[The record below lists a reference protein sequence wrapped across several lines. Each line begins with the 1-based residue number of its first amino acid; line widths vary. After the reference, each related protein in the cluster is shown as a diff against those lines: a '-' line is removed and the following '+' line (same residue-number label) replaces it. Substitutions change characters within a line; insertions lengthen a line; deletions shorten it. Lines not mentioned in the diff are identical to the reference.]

1 LSFLNIAE
9 NPCWEL
15 ANELHHKLLS
25 LPHLKELNGVSLLE
39 EEEEEEEDDENRE
52 TGYQEDVDDVSDE
65 DPEMVL
71 KEVIKTRYFNS
82 ITLSNKI
89 NLDQFFFF
97 FFFFCFPQFSNVAL
111 LPTIQRNI

>member
-1 LSFLNIAE
+1 M
-9 NPCWEL
+9 
-15 ANELHHKLLS
+15 S
-25 LPHLKELNGVSLLE
+25 LFEE

-52 TGYQEDVDDVSDE
+52 TGYQKDVDDGSDE

-71 KEVIKTRYFNS
+71 KEVIKTRSLNS

-111 LPTIQRNI
+111 LHTIRQNI

>member
-15 ANELHHKLLS
+15 ANELHHKLSS
-25 LPHLKELNGVSLLE
+25 LPHLKELNGVSLF

-52 TGYQEDVDDVSDE
+52 TGYQEDVDDVSEE

-71 KEVIKTRYFNS
+71 KEVIKTRSFNS

-89 NLDQFFFF
+89 NLDQFFSFSF
-97 FFFFCFPQFSNVAL
+97 SSVFPSFL
-111 LPTIQRNI
+111 M

>member
-1 LSFLNIAE
+1 
-9 NPCWEL
+9 
-15 ANELHHKLLS
+15 
-25 LPHLKELNGVSLLE
+25 VSLF

-71 KEVIKTRYFNS
+71 KEVIKTRSFNS

-89 NLDQFFFF
+89 NLDQFFSFSFSSFF
-97 FFFFCFPQFSNVAL
+97 PSFLMQHCYASSKERFS
-111 LPTIQRNI
+111 IYW

>member
-25 LPHLKELNGVSLLE
+25 LPHLKELNGVSLF
-39 EEEEEEEDDENRE
+39 EEEEEDDENRE

-65 DPEMVL
+65 DPEMVH

>member
-1 LSFLNIAE
+1 M
-9 NPCWEL
+9 
-15 ANELHHKLLS
+15 S
-25 LPHLKELNGVSLLE
+25 LF
-39 EEEEEEEDDENRE
+39 EEEEEEDDENRE

-71 KEVIKTRYFNS
+71 KEVIKTRSLNS

-97 FFFFCFPQFSNVAL
+97 FFFSCFPQFSNVAL
-111 LPTIQRNI
+111 LPTIQRKI